1 MISWRCVQRRYDFN
15 IYDKLSNGK
24 KDNNGNFGEGTPF
37 SSFLLSSPLCSQQ
50 LSVIITIIVLSFQP
64 SAYYP
69 ITTSRLYRQRKKAAE
84 NINSNSSSSYNKYE
98 YLYSAN
104 RHTYSIYCM
113 PSSSAAAAAGHHA
126 FSGLRQR
133 ARRELVGVR
142 HSGVITDRL
151 KDGPKYVSLG
161 SLKSAFGAAGLTFS
175 EDEAEYVVK
184 RFADNR

>member
-1 MISWRCVQRRYDFN
+1 
-15 IYDKLSNGK
+15 
-24 KDNNGNFGEGTPF
+24 
-37 SSFLLSSPLCSQQ
+37 
-50 LSVIITIIVLSFQP
+50 
-64 SAYYP
+64 
-69 ITTSRLYRQRKKAAE
+69 
-84 NINSNSSSSYNKYE
+84 
-98 YLYSAN
+98 
-104 RHTYSIYCM
+104 M